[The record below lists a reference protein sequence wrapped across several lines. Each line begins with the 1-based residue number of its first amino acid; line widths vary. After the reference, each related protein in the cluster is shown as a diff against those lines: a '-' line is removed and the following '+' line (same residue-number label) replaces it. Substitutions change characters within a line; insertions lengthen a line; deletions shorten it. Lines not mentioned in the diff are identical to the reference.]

1 MLKLATWNVNS
12 IRARLPHVLD
22 WLERQRPDVACLQET
37 KVPDEEFP
45 KLELQAA
52 GYAVLHAGQKGYNGV
67 ATLTRLP
74 ATDVLNEAPGLDG
87 AQKRFL
93 AATIAG
99 VRVVNVYVPNGE
111 RVGSLKY
118 AYKLEWLEALAAWL
132 AAELERHERLAIVGD
147 FNIAPEDRDVYEPKL
162 WRNQVL
168 FSEPER
174 EALHRLLGLGLVDV
188 FRRFVSEAGHY
199 TWWDYRAGAFR
210 RNQGLRIDHVLASP
224 ALAAQAKSCFI
235 DREPRGREK
244 PSDHAP
250 VVAEFDPG

>member
-1 MLKLATWNVNS
+1 MKIATWNVNS
-12 IRARLPHVLD
+12 VRVRLAQVLD
-22 WLERQRPDVACLQET
+22 WLARHTPDVLCIQET
-37 KVPDEEFP
+37 KVIDADFPAAEFG
-45 KLELQAA
+45 AA
-52 GYAVLHAGQKGYNGV
+52 GYHAVFTGQKTYNGV

-74 ATDVLNEAPGLDG
+74 AGEVVTEAVGLDAG
-87 AQKRFL
+87 QRRFL

-111 RVGSLKY
+111 RVGSAKY
-118 AYKLEWLEALAAWL
+118 AYKLEWLQALGDWL
-132 AAELERHERLAIVGD
+132 TAELKRHERLALVGD

-174 EALHRLLGLGLVDV
+174 EALAKLLALGLVDL
-188 FRRFVSEAGHY
+188 FRRFTPDAGHY

-210 RNQGLRIDHVLASP
+210 RNQGLRIDHILASP
-224 ALAAQAKSCFI
+224 LLAARAKSCVI

-250 VVAEFDPG
+250 VVAELASD

>member
-1 MLKLATWNVNS
+1 MKLATWNVNS

-22 WLERQRPDVACLQET
+22 WLDRQRPDVACLQET

-52 GYAVLHAGQKGYNGV
+52 GYVVLHAGQKGYNGV
-67 ATLTRLP
+67 ATLVRHS
-74 ATDVLNEAPGLDG
+74 ATEVLTEAPGLDSG
-87 AQKRFL
+87 QKRFL

-99 VRVVNVYVPNGE
+99 VRVLNVYVPNGE
-111 RVGSLKY
+111 RVGSPKY
-118 AYKLEWLEALAAWL
+118 AYKLEWLEALRAWL
-132 AAELERHERLAIVGD
+132 AGELARHERLVIVGD

-174 EALHRLLGLGLVDV
+174 DALRSLVGLGLVDL
-188 FRRFVSEAGHY
+188 FRRFTSEAGHY

-210 RNQGLRIDHVLASP
+210 RNQGLRIDHILASP
-224 ALAAQAKSCFI
+224 ALAARAKACFI
-235 DREPRGREK
+235 DREPRGRER

-250 VVAEFDPG
+250 VVADLDTD

>member
-1 MLKLATWNVNS
+1 VKLATWNVNS

-22 WLERQRPDVACLQET
+22 WLAQQQPDVACLQET

-67 ATLTRLP
+67 ATLTRLSS
-74 ATDVLNEAPGLDG
+74 TDVLTEAPGLDG
-87 AQKRFL
+87 GQKRFL

-111 RVGSLKY
+111 RVGSPKF
-118 AYKLEWLEALAAWL
+118 AYKLEWLAALRTWL
-132 AAELERHERLAIVGD
+132 ASELARHERLVIVGD
-147 FNIAPEDRDVYEPKL
+147 FNVAPEDRDVYDPRL
-162 WRNQVL
+162 WGNQVL
-168 FSEPER
+168 FSPPER
-174 EALHRLLGLGLVDV
+174 TALQQLLAVGLVDV
-188 FRRFVSEAGHY
+188 YRRFTPDAGHY

-210 RNQGLRIDHVLASP
+210 RNQGLRIDHILASP
-224 ALAAQAKSCFI
+224 ALAALAAACTI
-235 DREPRGREK
+235 DREPRGRDK

-250 VVAEFDPG
+250 VIAEFDTD

>member
-1 MLKLATWNVNS
+1 MKLATWNVNS

-22 WLERQRPDVACLQET
+22 WLKRQKPDIVCLQET

-67 ATLTRLP
+67 ATLTPLEY
-74 ATDVLNEAPGLDG
+74 ADVLTEAPGLDSG
-87 AQKRFL
+87 QKRFL

-111 RVGSLKY
+111 RVGSPKY
-118 AYKLEWLEALAAWL
+118 AYKLEWLEALRTWL
-132 AAELERHERLAIVGD
+132 AAELGRHERLAIVGD
-147 FNIAPEDRDVYEPKL
+147 FNIAPEDRDVYDPRL

-174 EALHRLLGLGLVDV
+174 AALARLLALGLVDL
-188 FRRFVSEAGHY
+188 FRRFAPEAGHY
-199 TWWDYRAGAFR
+199 TWWDYRAGAYR
-210 RNQGLRIDHVLASP
+210 RNQGLRIDHILASP
-224 ALAAQAKSCFI
+224 ALAARAKACFI
-235 DREPRGREK
+235 DREPREREK

-250 VVAEFDPG
+250 VVAELEAS

>member
-1 MLKLATWNVNS
+1 MKLATWNVNS
-12 IRARLPHVLD
+12 VRARLSHVLD

-67 ATLTRLP
+67 ATLTRLAP
-74 ATDVLNEAPGLDG
+74 ADVVTEAPGLDSG
-87 AQKRFL
+87 QKRFL

-99 VRVVNVYVPNGE
+99 IRVVNVYVPNGE
-111 RVGSLKY
+111 RVGSPKY
-118 AYKLEWLEALAAWL
+118 VYKLEWLEALRVWL
-132 AAELERHERLAIVGD
+132 AEELERHAHLVIVGD
-147 FNIAPEDRDVYEPKL
+147 FNIAPEDRDVYDPRL

-174 EALHRLLGLGLVDV
+174 GALQRLFSTGLVDV
-188 FRRFVSEAGHY
+188 FRRFTPDSGHY

-210 RNQGLRIDHVLASP
+210 RNQGLRIDHILASP
-224 ALAAQAKSCFI
+224 VLATRVRACSI

-250 VVAEFDPG
+250 VVAEFDLG

>member
-1 MLKLATWNVNS
+1 MKLATWNVNS

-22 WLERQRPDVACLQET
+22 WLERQRPDVTCLQET

-67 ATLTRLP
+67 ATLTRLS
-74 ATDVLNEAPGLDG
+74 AVDALTDAPGLDSG
-87 AQKRFL
+87 QKRFL

-111 RVGSLKY
+111 RVGSPKY
-118 AYKLEWLEALAAWL
+118 AYKLEWLEALKTWL
-132 AAELERHERLAIVGD
+132 AAELGRHERLVIVGD

-174 EALHRLLGLGLVDV
+174 TALHQLLALGLVDV
-188 FRRFVSEAGHY
+188 FRRFTSDAGHY

-210 RNQGLRIDHVLASP
+210 RNQGLRIDHILASP
-224 ALAAQAKSCFI
+224 PLAARAKACFI
-235 DREPRGREK
+235 DRGPRGREK

-250 VVAEFDPG
+250 VVAELGLG